1 MSAKNPIVVDDRM
14 ENIQSKAMEYDFENC
29 VTRRDRYSP
38 YHKPDVAAA
47 IYATEGNYSKMALLL
62 ARRRGAIKDYIL
74 SNPDLFEMMVEVRES
89 VLDEIEEN
97 VINQARRG
105 DAQQA
110 RFVLQ
115 TIGKDRGYTTR
126 AESTGAGGGPIDLRA
141 ARVDASQL
149 DDDTIK
155 KILSAYDNSGGK
167 Q

>member
-1 MSAKNPIVVDDRM
+1 MPLDNPIVKDDRLVD
-14 ENIQSKAMEYDFENC
+14 IASKAEDYDFENC
-29 VTRRDRYSP
+29 PTRQDRYSP

-47 IYATEGNYSKMALLL
+47 IYKTEGNYTKMALLL
-62 ARRRGAIKDYIL
+62 GRRRGAIRDYIL
-74 SNPDLFEMMVEVRES
+74 SNPELFEMMKEVRES
-89 VLDEIEEN
+89 VLDEIEDN

-110 RFVLQ
+110 RFILQ

-126 AESTGAGGGPIDLRA
+126 AESTGADGGPIDLRA
-141 ARVDASQL
+141 ARIDPNKL

-155 KILSAYDNSGGK
+155 KLLDARDTSSS